1 MAEPELD
8 EPSPAPPPWLYDAEQ
23 IEQKY
28 EEAVAAAGEA
38 CAEDTEGHT
47 HRAEQPCEHLPQART
62 AR

>member
-38 CAEDTEGHT
+38 CAEDTKIVTRVCSGLFLAFSLWLRH
-47 HRAEQPCEHLPQART
+47 
-62 AR
+62 

>member
-8 EPSPAPPPWLYDAEQ
+8 ATSPAPPPWLYDAEQ

-38 CAEDTEGHT
+38 CAEDTEGQT
-47 HRAEQPCEHLPQART
+47 CYI
-62 AR
+62 